1 MSANFV
7 TVEVLLVMVRLTEVQ
22 RGQAIALLMQ
32 GQRQQQVA
40 RHFGVHVST
49 IERVVRRLRENGR
62 VADRP
67 RSRRP
72 RVTSQRQDRAI
83 RLAHLRNRHLTAT
96 ETAVNTVGSHYDDY
110 RRIHP
115 KTVRN
120 RLREFGLRARRPNVG
135 LPLNRARRA
144 RRMAWVTAQ
153 TPRRFPM
160 RQWRRI
166 FLSDESRFTLFCADG
181 RRRLYRRRGELFA
194 DACVFE
200 RDRYGGGSVMVLG
213 GISHGVKSP
222 LIVVPGNLTA
232 VSYRDEILRPVAVPL
247 VQQHQMT
254 FQHDNARLRVARVCQ
269 DFLANNNIVPL
280 DWPPYSPDLSPIEH
294 LWDELDRRVRRRRN
308 TPNTLGQLRT
318 ALLEEWENIP
328 MRKVNALV
336 NSMQRRIR
344 AVINARGGH
353 TRY

>member
-1 MSANFV
+1 
-7 TVEVLLVMVRLTEVQ
+7 MVRLTEVQ

-40 RHFGVHVST
+40 RHFGST
-49 IERVVRRLRENGR
+49 IERLVRRLRETGR

-67 RSRRP
+67 RSGRP

-83 RLAHLRNRHLTAT
+83 RLPHLRNRHLTAT
-96 ETAVNTVGSHYDDY
+96 ETAVNTVGSHN

-120 RLREFGLRARRPNVG
+120 RLCEFGLQARRPNVG

-144 RRMAWVTAQ
+144 RRMAWVTAHA
-153 TPRRFPM
+153 PRRFRM
-160 RQWRRI
+160 RQWRHV
-166 FLSDESRFTLFCADG
+166 FVTDEFRFTLFRADG
-181 RRRLYRRRGELFA
+181 RRRLYRRRGERFA

-200 RDRYGGGSVMVLG
+200 RDRYGGGSVMVWG

-232 VSYRDEILRPVAVPL
+232 VRYRDEILRPVAVPL
-247 VQQHQMT
+247 AQQHEMT
-254 FQHDNARLRVARVCQ
+254 FQHDNARPHVARVCQ
-269 DFLANNNIVPL
+269 DFLANNNIVPP
-280 DWPPYSPDLSPIEH
+280 DWPPYSPDLSQIEH

-308 TPNTLGQLRT
+308 TQTLSGNCEQHSWKSGRT
-318 ALLEEWENIP
+318 
-328 MRKVNALV
+328 
-336 NSMQRRIR
+336 SQ
-344 AVINARGGH
+344 
-353 TRY
+353 

>member
-1 MSANFV
+1 
-7 TVEVLLVMVRLTEVQ
+7 MVRLTEVQ

-49 IERVVRRLRENGR
+49 IERLVRRLRETGR

-67 RSRRP
+67 RSGRP

-83 RLAHLRNRHLTAT
+83 RPALPRNRHLTAT
-96 ETAVNTVGSHYDDY
+96 ETAVNTVGSHN

-135 LPLNRARRA
+135 LPLDRARRA

-153 TPRRFPM
+153 APRRFPL
-160 RQWRRI
+160 RQWRRV
-166 FLSDESRFTLFCADG
+166 FFTDESWFIFFRADG
-181 RRRLYRRRGELFA
+181 RRRLYRRRGERFA

-200 RDRYGGGSVMVLG
+200 RDRYEGGGGSVMVWG

-222 LIVVPGNLTA
+222 LIVGPGNLTA
-232 VSYRDEILRPVAVPL
+232 VRYRDEILRPVAVPL
-247 VQQHQMT
+247 VQQHQ
-254 FQHDNARLRVARVCQ
+254 
-269 DFLANNNIVPL
+269 DFSA
-280 DWPPYSPDLSPIEH
+280 
-294 LWDELDRRVRRRRN
+294 
-308 TPNTLGQLRT
+308 
-318 ALLEEWENIP
+318 
-328 MRKVNALV
+328 
-336 NSMQRRIR
+336 
-344 AVINARGGH
+344 
-353 TRY
+353 